1 MAHLTSLGISGAIFP
16 SCGAQT
22 VKSDSSDG
30 DPVIGTGRAHGLP
43 RSVLA
48 PSVGTT
54 RRCLV
59 VSWKS
64 SLFLLLS
71 VVVVA
76 CGGRGSST
84 SGEGQGGRTATLTL
98 AAYTTPREA
107 YAEIIRE
114 FRRDYKART
123 GVEVTFR
130 ESYQASGAQAR
141 AVIGGFDADVVALS
155 LEQDVEKV
163 RAAGLI
169 THDYRTVGQ
178 HGGMVTES
186 LVVLAV
192 RPGNPKGIR
201 DWADLTRDGIEVLTP
216 NVRTSGGAMWNVAAI
231 WGATKRGHTPVAADA
246 AEGFLRDVI
255 KHVRIMDRSGR
266 DSMITFERGVGDVAI
281 TYENEVLL
289 GRSKGQRYEYV
300 VPSSTIRIEN
310 PVALVDRN
318 VQRHDN
324 REVAEAFI
332 AFLTTDV
339 AQRIFA
345 RNGYRPVNQAVRTA
359 TAAQFPAGQDTF
371 TVRDIGNWSGLD
383 TALFAEGAAY
393 DRAVAAAQAG
403 R

>member
-1 MAHLTSLGISGAIFP
+1 M
-16 SCGAQT
+16 
-22 VKSDSSDG
+22 
-30 DPVIGTGRAHGLP
+30 
-43 RSVLA
+43 
-48 PSVGTT
+48 
-54 RRCLV
+54 

-64 SLFLLLS
+64 LAVVRSFLVSLVLGL
-71 VVVVA
+71 VVA
-76 CGGRGSST
+76 CGGGDAQPST
-84 SGEGQGGRTATLTL
+84 HAAATTITL

-107 YAEIIRE
+107 YAEIIRA

-163 RAAGLI
+163 REAGLI
-169 THDYRTVGQ
+169 THDYRTVGTY
-178 HGGMVTES
+178 GGMVTES

-201 DWADLTRDGIEVLTP
+201 DWADLRRADIDVLTP

-231 WGATKRGHTPVAADA
+231 WGASKRGHVPGGAVDDA
-246 AEGFLRDVI
+246 AAQTFLSEIVKR
-255 KHVRIMDRSGR
+255 VRIMDRSGR

-300 VPSSTIRIEN
+300 IPSSTIRIEN

-318 VQRHDN
+318 VDRHGN
-324 REVAEAFI
+324 RTIVEAFI
-332 AFLTTDV
+332 SFLTTDV
-339 AQRIFA
+339 AQRIYA
-345 RNGYRPVNQAVRTA
+345 QNGYRPVNQAVATA
-359 TAAQFPAGQDTF
+359 TALQFPRGQDTF

-393 DRAVAAAQAG
+393 DRAVSAAQAN

>member
-1 MAHLTSLGISGAIFP
+1 M
-16 SCGAQT
+16 
-22 VKSDSSDG
+22 
-30 DPVIGTGRAHGLP
+30 
-43 RSVLA
+43 
-48 PSVGTT
+48 
-54 RRCLV
+54 

-64 SLFLLLS
+64 QSVGLLALLS
-71 VVVVA
+71 LAMALVA
-76 CGGRGSST
+76 GCGGGSSSS
-84 SGEGQGGRTATLTL
+84 SGGGDARTATLTL

-114 FRRDYKART
+114 FRRDYRART

-163 RAAGLI
+163 REAGLI

-178 HGGMVTES
+178 YGGMVTES

-201 DWADLTRDGIEVLTP
+201 DWADLTRDGVEVLTP

-231 WGATKRGHTPVAADA
+231 WGAVKRGHTPVASDDTA
-246 AEGFLRDVI
+246 ATGFLRDVLR
-255 KHVRIMDRSGR
+255 HVRIMDRSGR

-289 GRSKGQRYEYV
+289 GRTKGQRYEYV
-300 VPSSTIRIEN
+300 IPSSTIRIEN

-318 VQRHDN
+318 VQRHGN
-324 REVAEAFI
+324 RAIAEAFI
-332 AFLTTDV
+332 TFLTSET

-345 RNGYRPVNQAVRTA
+345 RNGYRPVNQAVATA
-359 TAAQFPAGQDTF
+359 TASQFPRGQDTF
-371 TVRDIGNWSGLD
+371 TVRDVGNWSGLD
-383 TALFAEGAAY
+383 TVLFREGAAY
-393 DRAVAAAQAG
+393 DRASEAAQGG